1 MDDTAFFVMMLVI
14 LVPALFAVMFTV
26 TGQIADE
33 FREGHRRVGFAMIAT
48 LAVIVGAV
56 LPWWM
61 L

>member
-1 MDDTAFFVMMLVI
+1 MDDLFFFTMLVI
-14 LVPALFAVMFTV
+14 LVPALFGVLFTV

-48 LAVIVGAV
+48 LAVIVGTV

>member
-1 MDDTAFFVMMLVI
+1 MDDLFFYSMLAI
-14 LVPALFAVMFTV
+14 LIPALFAVMFVV

-33 FREGHRRVGFAMIAT
+33 FREGHRRVGFAMVLT
-48 LAVIVGAV
+48 LAVAVGTA

>member
-1 MDDTAFFVMMLVI
+1 MDDLFFFTMLAI
-14 LVPALFAVMFTV
+14 LVPALFAVMFVV

-33 FREGHRRVGFAMIAT
+33 FRDGHRRVGFAMIAT